1 MPRKAVGLIVCLYL
15 ATVGMVFPAHAAK
28 RVLYVDSYHEGYEWS
43 DGVTQGVRSVL
54 RDTGV
59 SLKIFRMDTKRHTDE
74 AYKKNAALRAKEVI
88 ASFRPDVVIASDD
101 NASKYLIMPYFK
113 NASLPF
119 VFCGVNY
126 NADDYGF
133 PYSNVTGMLELP
145 PAVKLIYSLKHFKR
159 IVSVGYLAADTLTE
173 RKDGFYTNQDVREEF
188 VERYIRTFAEWK
200 RAFIELQD
208 EVDVLIIGNNGGIQG
223 WDDLEAQQ
231 FALQNTRIPTGC
243 LLDWIA
249 PVVFLGATRSAQEQG
264 SYAASTALKIM
275 NGTPPS
281 RIPIVG
287 NVEANIIINMKI
299 AKKLGIKVPQSFIKI
314 ASRIIQ

>member
-1 MPRKAVGLIVCLYL
+1 MCKKIIRLAVCFFFVAACM
-15 ATVGMVFPAHAAK
+15 AFSAHAAK
-28 RVLYVDSYHEGYEWS
+28 RVLYVDSYHQGYEWS
-43 DGVTQGVRSVL
+43 DGVTEGIQSVL
-54 RDTGV
+54 GKANVT
-59 SLKIFRMDTKRHTDE
+59 LKIFRMDTKRNTDE
-74 AYKKNAALRAKEVI
+74 AYKKNVALQAKELI
-88 ASFRPDVVIASDD
+88 ATFHPDVVIASDD
-101 NASKYLIMPYFK
+101 NASKYLIMPYYK

-159 IVSVGYLAADTLTE
+159 IVTVGYLAADTLTE
-173 RKDGFYTNQDVREEF
+173 RKDGFYTNRDVREDF
-188 VERYIRTFAEWK
+188 VERYVTTFDEWK
-200 RAFIELQD
+200 TAFNELQD
-208 EVDVLIIGNNGGIQG
+208 KVDVLIIGNNGGIRG
-223 WDDLEAQQ
+223 WDNTAAQQ
-231 FALQNTRIPTGC
+231 FALQYTRIPTGC

-264 SYAASTALKIM
+264 QYAASAALKIL

-281 RIPIVG
+281 SIPIVG

-299 AKKLGIKVPQSFIKI
+299 ANKLGINVPKSFLKI
-314 ASRIIQ
+314 ASRIIE

>member
-1 MPRKAVGLIVCLYL
+1 MYKKAVGLTVCLL
-15 ATVGMVFPAHAAK
+15 IMAAGMAFSAQAAK

-43 DGVTQGVRSVL
+43 DGVTEGIRSVL
-54 RDTGV
+54 NNADV
-59 SLKIFRMDTKRHTDE
+59 NLKIFRMDTKRNTDE
-74 AYKKNAALRAKEVI
+74 AYKKNAGLQAKELI
-88 ASFRPDVVIASDD
+88 GSFHPDVVIASDD

-159 IVSVGYLAADTLTE
+159 IVTVGYLAADTLTE
-173 RKDGFYTNQDVREEF
+173 RKDGYYTNQDVREDF
-188 VERYIRTFAEWK
+188 VERYVKTFDEWK
-200 RAFIELQD
+200 TAFNELQKK
-208 EVDVLIIGNNGGIQG
+208 VDVLIVGNNGGIRG
-223 WDDLEAQQ
+223 WDNAEAQR
-231 FALQNTRIPTGC
+231 FALENTRIPTGC
-243 LLDWIA
+243 LLDWMA

-264 SYAASTALKIM
+264 RYAASTALRII
-275 NGTPPS
+275 NGASPS
-281 RIPIVG
+281 SIPIVG

-299 AKKLGIKVPQSFIKI
+299 AKKLGIKVPQSFLKI
-314 ASRIIQ
+314 ASRIIE

>member
-1 MPRKAVGLIVCLYL
+1 MYGKAVGLVVSLYIV
-15 ATVGMVFPAHAAK
+15 VIGMAFPAHAAK
-28 RVLYVDSYHEGYEWS
+28 RVLYVDSYHQGYEWS
-43 DGVTQGVRSVL
+43 DGVTEGVRSVL
-54 RDTGV
+54 SKAGV

-74 AYKKNAALRAKEVI
+74 DYKKKAALRAKELI
-88 ASFRPDVVIASDD
+88 ASFHPDVVITSDD

-159 IVSVGYLAADTLTE
+159 IVTVGYLAADTLTE

-188 VERYIRTFAEWK
+188 VERYIKTFREWK

-208 EVDVLIIGNNGGIQG
+208 KVDVLIIGNNGGIKG
-223 WDDLEAQQ
+223 WNDSEAQR

-264 SYAASTALKIM
+264 RYAASTALRIL

-281 RIPIVG
+281 SIPIVG

-299 AKKLGIKVPQSFIKI
+299 ANKLGIKVPKSFLKI
-314 ASRIIQ
+314 ASRIIE

>member
-1 MPRKAVGLIVCLYL
+1 MFKKAVGLGVCLYFV
-15 ATVGMVFPAHAAK
+15 AAGMVFSAHAAK
-28 RVLYVDSYHEGYEWS
+28 RVLYIDSYHQGYEWS
-43 DGVTQGVRSVL
+43 DGVTEGVKSVL
-54 RDTGV
+54 NDAGV
-59 SLKIFRMDTKRHTDE
+59 ALKIFRMDTKRHTGE
-74 AYKKNAALRAKEVI
+74 AYKKSAALRAKELI
-88 ASFRPDVVIASDD
+88 ASFHPDVVIASDD

-159 IVSVGYLAADTLTE
+159 IVTVGYLAADTLTE
-173 RKDGFYTNQDVREEF
+173 RKDGYYTNQDVREDF
-188 VERYIRTFAEWK
+188 VERYINTFDQWK
-200 RAFIELQD
+200 QAFIEMQNK
-208 EVDVLIIGNNGGIQG
+208 VDVLIIGNNGGIKG
-223 WDDLEAQQ
+223 WNDIEAQQ

-264 SYAASTALKIM
+264 RYAASTALKIL

-281 RIPIVG
+281 SIPVVG

-299 AKKLGIKVPQSFIKI
+299 ANKLGIKVPQSFLKI
-314 ASRIIQ
+314 ASRIIE